1 MFPNHFRKEVEEEVG
16 DDLAQALFEVCEP
29 EPTVKGGT
37 VEIGEQLELKQ
48 RSTIEEI
55 VEEFE
60 REFADDLLNTELNTK
75 APPFKIDLKEGFRLE
90 RLRSGNRKRSPEE
103 AQTIKDFVTKMSK
116 AGLIEEAYNVPHAA
130 CLVLV
135 KQKGKTRVCIDF
147 RHLNEGTKEDLYPQ
161 ERADQVLASFEG
173 CKFFSTLDA
182 TSGYWQVPIAQ
193 ESQHLVAFKCAQ
205 GTFKWTRLPFG
216 LVNAPSHYNRW
227 MTKVLDGL
235 DVKRYVDDI
244 IIASR
249 TWEEHVDKLRQVL
262 QRCREHGVS

>member
-1 MFPNHFRKEVEEEVG
+1 MINAKIRNAKLRNAKLRNV
-16 DDLAQALFEVCEP
+16 
-29 EPTVKGGT
+29 
-37 VEIGEQLELKQ
+37 QL
-48 RSTIEEI
+48 STIEGI

-182 TSGYWQVPIAQ
+182 TSGYWQVPIAR
-193 ESQHLVAFKCAQ
+193 SLSILS
-205 GTFKWTRLPFG
+205 RLSVRKG
-216 LVNAPSHYNRW
+216 HSSGQDYL
-227 MTKVLDGL
+227 LD
-235 DVKRYVDDI
+235 
-244 IIASR
+244 
-249 TWEEHVDKLRQVL
+249 
-262 QRCREHGVS
+262 